1 MQAEPRA
8 TLKLNR
14 KLADNADVRQMY
26 DDLADAGDDCIHF
39 PVSGDGCGQT
49 QCSKGTN
56 HHTTC
61 TWSHQAASVSGTA
74 APYTISAAGLVQG
87 SSSGCITANSCV
99 MGMFETTKYSALC
112 KGDSIEAVYSAA
124 QGSDWFEVAMG
135 LYEGTP
141 GYNPTFVEKMI
152 YRGSAVSNAIA
163 KFTIPRNGD
172 FFVRIFGASYDR
184 TGGTWLGA
192 SLTLESEFEV
202 VGSCSVNGVTQQNA
216 NPPTPWPT
224 PPPTNAGQP
233 TTPSA
238 VGDPHLINSRGEH
251 FNIFKTGQMEFLR
264 VPYESKAAKADF
276 TAIASIEAIGET
288 DNKCEGANFI
298 TGMRFSGS
306 WLKGKT
312 LEVNLDSISE
322 GAVQKKVTVLLGGD
336 QLIPAP
342 EPIDVGENMKLIWH
356 HDEQVVLKVGE
367 ATVDM
372 KLIHYFLNVEAR
384 SFMSLG
390 SKIGG
395 LLGED
400 DHAGVSTSPSECQR
414 ETLAKASRSIHSSAR
429 MLA

>member
-1 MQAEPRA
+1 MGEQVALVQRQASRMQAEPRA

-26 DDLADAGDDCIHF
+26 DDLVDAGDDCIHF
-39 PVSGDGCGQT
+39 PISSDGCGAT
-49 QCSKGTN
+49 QCTKGTN

-61 TWSHQAASVSGTA
+61 NWSHKAASVSGTT

-172 FFVRIFGASYDR
+172 FFVRIFGAPYDR

-192 SLTLESEFEV
+192 TLTLESEFEV

-224 PPPTNAGQP
+224 PAV
-233 TTPSA
+233 TTATA
-238 VGDPHLINSRGEH
+238 VGDPHLVNSRGET
-251 FNIFKTGQMEFLR
+251 FSIFK
-264 VPYESKAAKADF
+264 S
-276 TAIASIEAIGET
+276 
-288 DNKCEGANFI
+288 
-298 TGMRFSGS
+298 
-306 WLKGKT
+306 
-312 LEVNLDSISE
+312 
-322 GAVQKKVTVLLGGD
+322 
-336 QLIPAP
+336 
-342 EPIDVGENMKLIWH
+342 
-356 HDEQVVLKVGE
+356 
-367 ATVDM
+367 
-372 KLIHYFLNVEAR
+372 
-384 SFMSLG
+384 
-390 SKIGG
+390 
-395 LLGED
+395 
-400 DHAGVSTSPSECQR
+400 
-414 ETLAKASRSIHSSAR
+414 
-429 MLA
+429 

>member
-1 MQAEPRA
+1 VSKR
-8 TLKLNR
+8 
-14 KLADNADVRQMY
+14 V
-26 DDLADAGDDCIHF
+26 G
-39 PVSGDGCGQT
+39 PVM
-49 QCSKGTN
+49 
-56 HHTTC
+56 
-61 TWSHQAASVSGTA
+61 
-74 APYTISAAGLVQG
+74 L
-87 SSSGCITANSCV
+87 
-99 MGMFETTKYSALC
+99 
-112 KGDSIEAVYSAA
+112 
-124 QGSDWFEVAMG
+124 
-135 LYEGTP
+135 
-141 GYNPTFVEKMI
+141 
-152 YRGSAVSNAIA
+152 
-163 KFTIPRNGD
+163 
-172 FFVRIFGASYDR
+172 GA
-184 TGGTWLGA
+184 TWLGA

-224 PPPTNAGQP
+224 PPPTNAAQP

-251 FNIFKTGQMEFLR
+251 FNIVKTGQMEFLR

-276 TAIASIEAIGET
+276 TAIAKIEAIGET

-322 GAVQKKVTVLLGGD
+322 GGVQKKVTVLLGGD
-336 QLIPAP
+336 QLMPAP

-400 DHAGVSTSPSECQR
+400 DHAGVSTSPPECQR